1 LLGVICE
8 GKVDGMPVAVVDAVD
23 STVVEV
29 GAIRMVE
36 GSHASDRV
44 VEPKSGTLVTP
55 LVSVP
60 LVDDELER
68 PVVVG
73 AGGSDVEGGTVLLPV
88 GNEVL
93 LLENVVEVMV
103 GGFEEMVELPLG
115 SGPDVVVLMGGSGVP
130 EVLVDSTPE
139 VVEFVMGGCPGS
151 VVLVLSGGVVTVSVD
166 DGSVV
171 EGVSV
176 EGIPVV
182 EMIPV
187 PGPVIALD
195 GIMVRVTFGD
205 GSRMLEMA
213 ELISLKRELMGLL
226 GSVVLDDVTMPVG
239 AMRISDEL
247 VVVGVGSSSDV
258 DVLGGSELAGWSVA
272 EDCSEVAG
280 GSEVDTC
287 SEVGA

>member
-1 LLGVICE
+1 
-8 GKVDGMPVAVVDAVD
+8 MPVAVVDAVD

-29 GAIRMVE
+29 GAIRIVE

-44 VEPKSGTLVTP
+44 VEPRSGTLVTA
-55 LVSVP
+55 LVSDVTP
-60 LVDDELER
+60 VDDKLGGL
-68 PVVVG
+68 VVVG
-73 AGGSDVEGGTVLLPV
+73 AGGSEVEGGTVLLPV
-88 GNEVL
+88 GKEVP
-93 LLENVVEVMV
+93 LLENVLGVIV

-115 SGPDVVVLMGGSGVP
+115 SGPVVVVLMGGSGVP

-166 DGSVV
+166 GGSVV

-176 EGIPVV
+176 KGIPVV

-187 PGPVIALD
+187 PGPVMALD
-195 GIMVRVTFGD
+195 GIMVRVAFGD
-205 GSRMLEMA
+205 GSRMLDMA
-213 ELISLKRELMGLL
+213 ELISLKMELMGLL

-239 AMRISDEL
+239 AMIISDEL

-258 DVLGGSELAGWSVA
+258 DVLGGSELAGCSVA
-272 EDCSEVAG
+272 EGCSEVAGVSEVAG